1 MYAVAQRDG
10 VGAIAQRDDAEIDF
24 ADADDAGRRV
34 LIAWNFDGRSEL
46 EILDAASTSRRI
58 CGLPGEVVSGGV
70 LARDG
75 NQAVLAVESSLAP
88 PQLWALRIDDATWRP
103 VTAAPRL
110 ERNLVRPT
118 LERLVSHD
126 GLELTGWLYRPAGS
140 GRHSPAVVSVHGGP
154 ESQERPTFNPHHQ
167 MLAAAG
173 IVVFAP
179 NIRGSSGFGRE
190 FVHAD
195 DRFGRLNAIGDVAV
209 CAEWLEAGGFADPTR
224 IAVAGRSYGGY
235 VTLMALTVFPQRFAA
250 GIDTCGM
257 SDLLTFYGTTE
268 PWIAR
273 AAITKY
279 GDPERDADLLGRLSP
294 LHHAAAL
301 RAPLLVIHG
310 ERDTNVPVSESHQ
323 IVAALRAR
331 GHDVA
336 YLQLDGEGHDFR
348 RASSRRRLLL
358 AITGFLQR
366 TICGPE
372 PAPAPQSGLRTGHA
386 ALDR

>member
-1 MYAVAQRDG
+1 MP
-10 VGAIAQRDDAEIDF
+10 EL
-24 ADADDAGRRV
+24 AG
-34 LIAWNFDGRSEL
+34 
-46 EILDAASTSRRI
+46 
-58 CGLPGEVVSGGV
+58 GLP
-70 LARDG
+70 LRDPD
-75 NQAVLAVESSLAP
+75 NVP
-88 PQLWALRIDDATWRP
+88 ALLGRTLRACTP
-103 VTAAPRL
+103 V
-110 ERNLVRPT
+110 
-118 LERLVSHD
+118 
-126 GLELTGWLYRPAGS
+126 
-140 GRHSPAVVSVHGGP
+140 GGP

-179 NIRGSSGFGRE
+179 NIRGSSGFGRA

-209 CAEWLEAGGFADPTR
+209 CAEWLVAGGLADHAR
-224 IAVAGRSYGGY
+224 LAVAGRSYGGY
-235 VTLMALTVFPQRFAA
+235 VTLMALTVFPELFAA
-250 GIDTCGM
+250 GVDTCGM
-257 SDLLTFYGTTE
+257 SDLLTFYGATE

-279 GDPERDADLLGRLSP
+279 GDPDRDADLLARLSP
-294 LHHAAAL
+294 LHHIAAL

-310 ERDTNVPVSESHQ
+310 ERDTNVPVSESRQ
-323 IVAALRAR
+323 IVAALQAR

-358 AITGFLQR
+358 EIAGFLQR
-366 TICGPE
+366 TLC
-372 PAPAPQSGLRTGHA
+372 APAGQA